1 MNFKILFMAPYD
13 INLTDV
19 LNDNLDINVVL
30 ENGDVFFGFFV
41 TLNNIDYL
49 MKKDDHFL
57 FYSEDMVIVRS
68 VDKET
73 IKAAVTKIVERGH
86 LDSAFSYIGKI
97 SETTANEIT
106 FEDIVDL
113 GDFVDLCK

>member
-1 MNFKILFMAPYD
+1 MNFKILFPAPYD
-13 INLTDV
+13 SAITDV

-30 ENGDVFFGFFV
+30 ENGDLFWGIFI

-49 MKKDDHFL
+49 MKKDNDIS
-57 FYSEDMVIVRS
+57 FYMEDMVIVHS

-73 IKAAVTKIVERGH
+73 IKAAVTKIVARGH
-86 LDSAFSYIGKI
+86 LNLAFSYIGKMHMI
-97 SETTANEIT
+97 ESNEIT
-106 FEDIVDL
+106 FDDIVDL